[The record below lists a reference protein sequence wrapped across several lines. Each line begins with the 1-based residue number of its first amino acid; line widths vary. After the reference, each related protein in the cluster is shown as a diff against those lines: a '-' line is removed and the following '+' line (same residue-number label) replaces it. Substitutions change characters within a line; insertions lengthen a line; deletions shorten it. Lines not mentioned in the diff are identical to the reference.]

1 MILET
6 REGKMQ
12 KSLDTIYDEFVE
24 MYLQGNFTEGLC
36 SWNGDDALMTPFT
49 FGNRFA
55 EYCSKLGYD
64 AYDYEGPMKEL
75 IDWCNDYLK
84 QLESKFR

>member
-6 REGKMQ
+6 RGGKMQ
-12 KSLDTIYDEFVE
+12 KSLETIYDEFVDS
-24 MYLQGNFTEGLC
+24 YCQGNFTEGSC
-36 SWNGDDALMTPFT
+36 SWNGDDALMSPMT

-55 EYCSKLGYD
+55 EHCSKLGYD
-64 AYDYEGPMKEL
+64 AYDYAGPMKEL

>member
-1 MILET
+1 MQLET
-6 REGKMQ
+6 RSGKMV

-36 SWNGDDALMTPFT
+36 SWNGDDALMSPFT

-55 EYCSKLGYD
+55 EHCSKLGYD
-64 AYDYEGPMKEL
+64 AYDYEGHMQEL
-75 IDWCNDYLK
+75 IEWCREHLDH
-84 QLESKFR
+84 LESKFR

>member
-6 REGKMQ
+6 RGGKMQ
-12 KSLDTIYDEFVE
+12 KSLETIYDEFVE

-36 SWNGDDALMTPFT
+36 SWNGDDALMTPLT

-55 EYCSKLGYD
+55 EHCTCLLYTSPSPRD
-64 AYDYEGPMKEL
+64 
-75 IDWCNDYLK
+75 
-84 QLESKFR
+84 

>member
-1 MILET
+1 MQLET
-6 REGKMQ
+6 RSGKMV
-12 KSLDTIYDEFVE
+12 KTLDTIYDEFVE
-24 MYLQGNFTEGLC
+24 GYLQGNFIEGIC